1 MAKFK
6 NVSASILGICEP
18 NIVKGISAP
27 ADSLVMPRAEVECSE
42 LAAAHHVARGRLSPI
57 AAPAKAK
64 G

>member
-18 NIVKGISAP
+18 NVVKDISAP
-27 ADSLVMPRAEVECSE
+27 VDSLVMPRAEVECSE
-42 LAAAHHVARGRLSPI
+42 LAAAHHVKRGRLV
-57 AAPAKAK
+57 AVAPVAKAK